1 MISQRTESSTLT
13 ARLPSHPNV
22 NRPLIGSHALPVWCC
37 QVCGSMPF
45 DDTDVKKM
53 IRHQTE
59 RKVAFS
65 SRHWRLS
72 TDVKQLIHG
81 ILEPRVDRRF
91 SVDDVRQSAW
101 MSATTTTDHAHA
113 TTTDSGHAATTDR
126 AHATTADR
134 AHTTTTERGNATKTD
149 RAHTTTA
156 DRAHITTTD
165 RAHPTTADRAH
176 ATTTD
181 RAHTTKTD
189 KAHTTTTDRAHAT
202 TTATTTTANAAV
214 SGGGGVR
221 DEKLE
226 ACGQHQPGR
235 ESSFAER
242 RDVAMSDRQTALP
255 SRVNDD
261 SGMQE
266 ESSTATAPVRAAA
279 ATESRDPRVAASPRR
294 RAAADGGAPRP
305 GRAPRPAAT
314 PTVPAAWTA
323 AFVVRDRVRAS
334 GR

>member
-1 MISQRTESSTLT
+1 
-13 ARLPSHPNV
+13 
-22 NRPLIGSHALPVWCC
+22 
-37 QVCGSMPF
+37 MPF

-72 TDVKQLIHG
+72 ADVKQLVHG

-126 AHATTADR
+126 AHTTTADR
-134 AHTTTTERGNATKTD
+134 AHTTTTD
-149 RAHTTTA
+149 RAHATTA

-181 RAHTTKTD
+181 RAHTTTTERGNATTTDRAHTTTADRAHTTKTD
-189 KAHTTTTDRAHAT
+189 KAHTTTTDRAHATTTDRAHAT

-261 SGMQE
+261 NGMQE
-266 ESSTATAPVRAAA
+266 ESSTATAPFRAAA

-314 PTVPAAWTA
+314 PTVPAWTA

>member
-1 MISQRTESSTLT
+1 
-13 ARLPSHPNV
+13 
-22 NRPLIGSHALPVWCC
+22 
-37 QVCGSMPF
+37 MPF

-65 SRHWRLS
+65 ARHWRLS
-72 TDVKQLIHG
+72 ADVKQLIHA

-113 TTTDSGHAATTDR
+113 TTTD
-126 AHATTADR
+126 R
-134 AHTTTTERGNATKTD
+134 AHT
-149 RAHTTTA
+149 
-156 DRAHITTTD
+156 TTTD

-181 RAHTTKTD
+181 RAHTTTTERGNATTTDRAHATTADRAHTTKTD
-189 KAHTTTTDRAHAT
+189 KAHTTTTDRAHATTTDRAHAT

-242 RDVAMSDRQTALP
+242 RDVGMSDRQTALP
-255 SRVNDD
+255 SRVNGDN
-261 SGMQE
+261 GMQE